1 MICCRYSRNA
11 LPPHV
16 VQCIL
21 HTSCTYSFKAWFMCS
36 CLCPLWWN
44 NYNFYQVLDM
54 SIDIN
59 IDKRTGNYFPTI
71 YFNEFWLMK
80 DKLVAVNETVTELI
94 LNLELGPI
102 GLTKWQIFLQIDQ
115 SFQIHRSYGS
125 MVEGEADELKVRFW
139 QGDFT
144 FLYLCRHWTDFTCSL
159 TREFS
164 WRGTHTY

>member
-1 MICCRYSRNA
+1 MHC
-11 LPPHV
+11 LPMLYNV
-16 VQCIL
+16 SSIL
-21 HTSCTYSFKAWFMCS
+21 AVLILLKLDLCV
-36 CLCPLWWN
+36 LCPLWWN

-80 DKLVAVNETVTELI
+80 DKLVAINETVTELI

-125 MVEGEADELKVRFW
+125 MVEGEADELKVRF
-139 QGDFT
+139 
-144 FLYLCRHWTDFTCSL
+144 
-159 TREFS
+159 
-164 WRGTHTY
+164 